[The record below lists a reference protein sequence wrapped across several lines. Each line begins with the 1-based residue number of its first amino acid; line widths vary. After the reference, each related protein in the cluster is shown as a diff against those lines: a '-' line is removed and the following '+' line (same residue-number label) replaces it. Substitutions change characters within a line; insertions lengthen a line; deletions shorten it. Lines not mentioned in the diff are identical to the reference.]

1 MNLIHVKSCIL
12 LRYMHEY
19 ILELISTDLNKTQFN
34 KKKKKMKECERA
46 RRKKV
51 YADKTAGW

>member
-1 MNLIHVKSCIL
+1 
-12 LRYMHEY
+12 MHEY

-34 KKKKKMKECERA
+34 KKKKMKECERA